1 MRESRTLEYKETV
14 DSNTFMKTVSAFA
27 NYGSGKII
35 FGISDDG
42 KVKGILNPV
51 KACLDLENKINDS
64 IKPVPEYSMEIQ
76 EDSTIVLNISEGK
89 YKPYLYK
96 GKAYKRNDSATIEV
110 SRLEYGRLILEGQNQ
125 SFEENRSTVQQLTFT
140 TLEEELI
147 RVMGIQRLSKDIL
160 KTLELYSDQEG
171 FNNAAALL
179 ADENQFKG
187 IDMVRFG
194 SNIDVIMDR
203 ETFENQSVLLQLR
216 ECIRIFRKYYQ
227 YEKIDGVKREVIEKI
242 PEKAFREAIAN
253 ALIHRTWDVEASIKV
268 SMFEDRV
275 EISSPGGLPA
285 GMSRDEYLNG
295 QISILRNPII
305 GNVFFRLKYIE
316 KFGTGILR
324 INQAYAAALEKPSYQ
339 IFENSIKV
347 VLPILMSGADL
358 SEKERRILDL
368 IRKKGFVTRSEI
380 EKNSGMGKDAVI
392 RILNELLGRNMIIRE
407 GKGRGTRYGIFM

>member
-1 MRESRTLEYKETV
+1 MKEGRSLE
-14 DSNTFMKTVSAFA
+14 
-27 NYGSGKII
+27 
-35 FGISDDG
+35 
-42 KVKGILNPV
+42 L
-51 KACLDLENKINDS
+51 
-64 IKPVPEYSMEIQ
+64 
-76 EDSTIVLNISEGK
+76 
-89 YKPYLYK
+89 
-96 GKAYKRNDSATIEV
+96 
-110 SRLEYGRLILEGQNQ
+110 GRLILEGQNK
-125 SFEENRSTVQQLTFT
+125 SFEEIVSARQELTFAK
-140 TLEEELI
+140 LEEEFV
-147 RVMGIQRLSKDIL
+147 RTMGITRLNKDIL
-160 KTLELYSDQEG
+160 KTLELYSDKNG
-171 FNNAAALL
+171 YNNAAALL
-179 ADENQFKG
+179 ADENDFKG
-187 IDMVRFG
+187 VDIIRFG
-194 SNIDVIMDR
+194 NNIDEILDR
-203 ETFENQSVLLQLR
+203 ETLEGISILTQFSRSIEMY
-216 ECIRIFRKYYQ
+216 CKYYQ